1 MLKSN
6 PIWCVSYRKVG
17 RTVYVLC
24 SSSGAQEI
32 GGSEVVLGETLPAE
46 CRPSFPNNVSAIHG
60 ILSGAGVD
68 IAAADFYV
76 DSSGRMTLRSSTKT
90 KYWNAFAVF
99 PVNE

>member
-1 MLKSN
+1 MKN
-6 PIWCVSYRKVG
+6 TPTWCVSYRKVS

-32 GGSEVVLGETLPAE
+32 GGSDVTLVETLPVG
-46 CRPSFPNNVSAIHG
+46 CRPKLPNNVSAIHG
-60 ILSGAGVD
+60 ILSGAWVD
-68 IAAADFYV
+68 LAAADFFIEA
-76 DSSGRMTLRSSTKT
+76 SGKMTLYSATKT

>member
-1 MLKSN
+1 MLKSS

-24 SSSGAQEI
+24 SSSGGQEI
-32 GGSEVVLGETLPAE
+32 GGGDLALGETLPVE
-46 CRPSFPNNVSAIHG
+46 CRPNFPSNVSAVRG

-68 IAAADFYV
+68 LAAADFCV
-76 DSSGRMTLRSSTKT
+76 DSSGRMIIRSSTKT

>member
-1 MLKSN
+1 MLKSSS
-6 PIWCVSYRKVG
+6 IWCVLYRKIG

-32 GGSEVVLGETLPAE
+32 GGGELALGETLPE
-46 CRPSFPNNVSAIHG
+46 GCRPNLPSNVSSIHG

-68 IAAADFYV
+68 LAAADFRV
-76 DSSGRMTLRSSTKT
+76 DSSGRMIIRSSTKT

-99 PVNE
+99 PVNK